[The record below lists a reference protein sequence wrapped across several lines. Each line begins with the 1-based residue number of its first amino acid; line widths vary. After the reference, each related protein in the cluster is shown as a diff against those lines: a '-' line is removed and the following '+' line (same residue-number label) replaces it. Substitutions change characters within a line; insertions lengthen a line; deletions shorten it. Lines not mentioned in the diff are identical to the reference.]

1 MVVSNLNIE
10 ENKLKFQKTM
20 YKLHKKVEWRDF
32 RKQVVH
38 DRKFLECFTDE
49 EFIEYESERL
59 DIAKVFIETAL
70 RECGF
75 CVDIEKIVENRSH
88 RGFTSGSRIA
98 FSNQGFRNARDDV
111 N

>member
-10 ENKLKFQKTM
+10 ENKIKFQNTM
-20 YKLHKKVEWRDF
+20 RKLHNKIEWRDF
-32 RKQVVH
+32 RRQVVH
-38 DRKFLECFTDE
+38 DRKFLECFTDD

-59 DIAKVFIETAL
+59 DMSKVFIETAL

-75 CVDIEKIVENRSH
+75 CVNIEKIVEQRNS
-88 RGFTSGSRIA
+88 RGFISSSRIA
-98 FSNQGFRNARDDV
+98 FANQGFRNSRDDI